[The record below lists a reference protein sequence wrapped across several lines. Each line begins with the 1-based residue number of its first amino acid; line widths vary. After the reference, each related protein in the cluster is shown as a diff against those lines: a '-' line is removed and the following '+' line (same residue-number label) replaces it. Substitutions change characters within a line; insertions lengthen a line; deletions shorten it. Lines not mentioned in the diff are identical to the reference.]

1 MLGSG
6 SGSGGQHYLINHK
19 YVHETSD
26 VKYSI
31 SQEEGKQTTMGS
43 ESIHEDN
50 FKAYENLDNDYSF
63 GAEK

>member
-6 SGSGGQHYLINHK
+6 SGSGQHYLINHK

-26 VKYSI
+26 VRYSI
-31 SQEEGKQTTMGS
+31 SHEEGKQTTMGS
-43 ESIHEDN
+43 ESIQDDN
-50 FKAYENLDNDYSF
+50 FKAYENLEYNDYSF